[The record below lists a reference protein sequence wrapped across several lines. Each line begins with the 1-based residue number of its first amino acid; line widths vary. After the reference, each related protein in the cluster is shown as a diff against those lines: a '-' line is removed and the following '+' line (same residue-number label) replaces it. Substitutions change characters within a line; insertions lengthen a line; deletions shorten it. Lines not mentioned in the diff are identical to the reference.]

1 MLKDVALSRWA
12 GAGALDWDQPVGLW
26 LGELPASG
34 IQRSKHVRMKDFGCV
49 QNQITTVDYIVCQMG
64 KLKFLGCH

>member
-1 MLKDVALSRWA
+1 MLKDVALSRWV

-34 IQRSKHVRMKDFGCV
+34 IQREREGRDSGMKTLAVSKILYK
-49 QNQITTVDYIVCQMG
+49 T
-64 KLKFLGCH
+64 L